1 MKIKNVSNENAEKLN
16 SMKEKFGIK
25 NFRVFIAPD
34 QKSSVEGCIAGT
46 LFLMERVFNINI
58 KNEFGKEFL
67 ILINIKN
74 EFGKEF
80 LILININNEFDEIK
94 NIRNNIDNQIE
105 SFINMDVF

>member
-67 ILINIKN
+67 ILINI
-74 EFGKEF
+74 
-80 LILININNEFDEIK
+80 NNEFDEIK
-94 NIRNNIDNQIE
+94 NIRNDIDNQIE
-105 SFINMDVF
+105 SVINIDVFLFTFLTANELFLH